1 MRKTLCV
8 IFIFALLLALPGCAS
23 SEDTIQNPVYFSY
36 RQMDLDYG
44 ADPGVVDKE
53 ARESAGHLH
62 DYTYLLSEYLEGP
75 KNFSLYN
82 PFPRNTVLRSFTLQD
97 GTAFVQLSA
106 SFASLTGLDLTLAC
120 ACLTLTICEMT
131 DAQQVTIRAD
141 DSLLDG
147 NPQIT
152 MSPDSLLMMDNSNN
166 LIHPE

>member
-1 MRKTLCV
+1 MKKTLCL
-8 IFIFALLLALPGCAS
+8 IFAFALLLSLSACAS
-23 SEDTIQNPVYFSY
+23 SEEKVQTPVYYYY
-36 RQMDLDYG
+36 RQMELTYG
-44 ADPGVVDKE
+44 ADPGVLDKE
-53 ARESAGHLH
+53 AREAAGHLQ

-82 PFPRNTVLRSFTLQD
+82 PFPRNTVLRSFALQD

-120 ACLTLTICEMT
+120 ACITLTVCELT
-131 DAQQVTIRAD
+131 GAQQVTIRAD

-152 MSPDSLLMMDNSNN
+152 MSPDSLLMLDDSN
-166 LIHPE
+166 IVIRPE